1 MKPMNRKNSMVDLSQ
16 VNAERLKDLQR
27 EAANERLVRNSQ
39 KNEKRNLLQN
49 ALNVLKNFNSEAK
62 ER

>member
-1 MKPMNRKNSMVDLSQ
+1 MFDISQ

-39 KNEKRNLLQN
+39 KNEKSNLLQN
-49 ALNVLKNFNSEAK
+49 AMNVLKNFNSEAK
-62 ER
+62 SER